1 MQGYSGTKWIDA
13 ATSRAATFW
22 CGLDILGGARGL
34 RQRVHRVRSRANR
47 ASVTRL
53 CSTSRPATAT
63 APWAWPSSAGPHFP
77 HPGGAAGHL
86 ACTHKESLG
95 YTSPSTRHLLCTSPT
110 LSCVDLVREAPS
122 LHSIST
128 MGITTTYG
136 HDGSRPT
143 CHDHGGRSPW
153 RYIHSVAGSSAV
165 SFSVVSFFFC
175 ILSCICLN
183 FGLTTAMMDYVHIVT
198 LSCILL
204 PLSMTTSTITEFL
217 VQVCIV

>member
-1 MQGYSGTKWIDA
+1 M
-13 ATSRAATFW
+13 
-22 CGLDILGGARGL
+22 
-34 RQRVHRVRSRANR
+34 
-47 ASVTRL
+47 
-53 CSTSRPATAT
+53 
-63 APWAWPSSAGPHFP
+63 
-77 HPGGAAGHL
+77 
-86 ACTHKESLG
+86 
-95 YTSPSTRHLLCTSPT
+95 RHLLCTSPT
-110 LSCVDLVREAPS
+110 LSSCVHLGRKAPS

-136 HDGSRPT
+136 DDGSRPT

-204 PLSMTTSTITEFL
+204 PLSMTTSTITVSFPSLFAEL
-217 VQVCIV
+217 SCISLKFHDDGSFFRNFWSKFVLYKNPEL